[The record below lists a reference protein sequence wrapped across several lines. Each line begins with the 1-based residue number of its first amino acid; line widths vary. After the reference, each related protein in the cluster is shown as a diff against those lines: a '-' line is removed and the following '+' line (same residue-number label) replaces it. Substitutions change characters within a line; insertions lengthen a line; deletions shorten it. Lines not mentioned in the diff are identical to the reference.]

1 MATCAGER
9 GLADRLRTTLAR
21 LRASGRRSR
30 SRVVRWRPLA
40 VTEDLT
46 NRRPSS
52 RAPVRGPLALV
63 LVQVA
68 GPGAPRTIELSLG
81 EHVIGREEGVAIRI
95 EDDDVSR
102 RHAKLVVARGPQ
114 VSIVDLGST
123 NGTFV
128 DGRRI
133 DAGLV
138 PLGASIE
145 LADTRLVLTDAET
158 AEGLRAAVPPPE
170 AAALDLTTRQIDI
183 ARLVAAGLTNG
194 AIGERLRISPR
205 TVTSHLDHI
214 YTRLGISSRAA
225 LVSRLAQAGLLPP
238 PADDL

>member
-1 MATCAGER
+1 M
-9 GLADRLRTTLAR
+9 
-21 LRASGRRSR
+21 
-30 SRVVRWRPLA
+30 
-40 VTEDLT
+40 TEDLT

-52 RAPVRGPLALV
+52 QARVRGPLSLV

-68 GPGAPRTIELSLG
+68 GPGAPRSLPLGFG

-102 RHAKLVVARGPQ
+102 RHAKLVVTRGPT
-114 VSIVDLGST
+114 VSLVDLGST

-145 LADTRLVLTDAET
+145 LCDARLVLTDAET
-158 AEGLRAAVPPPE
+158 AEGMRAAMASRE
-170 AAALDLTTRQIDI
+170 AAELDLTARQIDI
-183 ARLVAAGLTNG
+183 ARLVAVGLTN
-194 AIGERLRISPR
+194 AEIGERLRISPR

-238 PADDL
+238 PDDDL

>member
-1 MATCAGER
+1 
-9 GLADRLRTTLAR
+9 
-21 LRASGRRSR
+21 
-30 SRVVRWRPLA
+30 
-40 VTEDLT
+40 
-46 NRRPSS
+46 
-52 RAPVRGPLALV
+52 VRGPLSLV

-68 GPGAPRTIELSLG
+68 GPGAPRTFALSLG

-95 EDDDVSR
+95 EHDDVSR

-114 VSIVDLGST
+114 ASLVDLGST

-145 LADTRLVLTDAET
+145 LADARLVLTDADT
-158 AEGLRAAVPPPE
+158 AEGMRAAMASKD
-170 AAALDLTTRQIDI
+170 AAELDLTLRQIDI
-183 ARLVAAGLTNG
+183 ARLVAVGLTNG
-194 AIGERLRISPR
+194 EIAERLAISPR

-238 PADDL
+238 PGDGL

>member
-1 MATCAGER
+1 
-9 GLADRLRTTLAR
+9 
-21 LRASGRRSR
+21 
-30 SRVVRWRPLA
+30 

-46 NRRPSS
+46 RRRPTSQ
-52 RAPVRGPLALV
+52 APVRGPLSLV

-68 GPGAPRTIELSLG
+68 GPGAPRSLPLPLG
-81 EHVIGREEGVAIRI
+81 EHVIGREEGVGIRI

-102 RHAKLVVARGPQ
+102 RHAKLVVTRGPT
-114 VSIVDLGST
+114 VSVVDLGST

-133 DAGLV
+133 EAGLV

-145 LADTRLVLTDAET
+145 LGDARLVLTDAET
-158 AEGLRAAVPPPE
+158 AEGMRAAMASKE
-170 AAALDLTTRQIDI
+170 AAELDLTARQIDI
-183 ARLVAAGLTNG
+183 ARLVAVGLTNG
-194 AIGERLRISPR
+194 EIAERLKISPR

-238 PADDL
+238 PGDDL